1 MPEGKGVGEMGGKGE
16 QIKKYKLVITKQSWD
31 VKFSIKN
38 IVNDIVITVDDAR
51 SVLALSGESLCKLY
65 NCMTTILCT

>member
-1 MPEGKGVGEMGGKGE
+1 MGGKGE
-16 QIKKYKLVITKQSWD
+16 RIKKYKLVITKQSWD

-38 IVNDIVITVDDAR
+38 IVNDIVITVDDAK